1 MSSTLRTGIVAAI
14 ILFLIV
20 IVSATFIVEQR
31 QQALVLRF
39 GAVRAVADKPG
50 LYFKVPLIENVLY
63 LDRRV
68 LDLDLP
74 EQEVIASDQKRLVV
88 DSFARYRILNPL
100 RFYQTVNN
108 IPGAN
113 NRLGSIVSS
122 TVRSVLGD
130 ATFAAVVR
138 TEREALMRQIRDR
151 VNAAAQGIG
160 VEVVDVRL
168 RRVDLPEQNSQA
180 VFQRMQTER
189 QREATDIRAQG
200 TQQAQ
205 GIRARADRDVTVILA
220 EANRRQD
227 ELRGTGDAEKNRILA
242 EAFGRDQ
249 DFFAFYRSMQAYE
262 VGLKPGDTRMV
273 LSPNSEFFRF
283 FNNPAGRT
291 RESGGAG
298 QAQSAAPAIGGQ
310 AAIGSPATTA
320 TGGQGASPGPGGRG
334 GPPTPSVVGPAPD
347 GSSVPTAPGTPATD
361 AGVTRP

>member
-1 MSSTLRTGIVAAI
+1 MNSTIRTGIVAAI
-14 ILFLIV
+14 VVFLIV
-20 IVSATFIVEQR
+20 LVSSTFIVEQR

-39 GAVRAVADKPG
+39 GAIRTVADKPG
-50 LYFKVPLIENVLY
+50 LYFKLPLIENVLY
-63 LDRRV
+63 LDRRI

-74 EQEVIASDQKRLVV
+74 AQEVIASDQKRLVV
-88 DSFARYRILNPL
+88 DAFARYRIVNPL
-100 RFYQTVNN
+100 RFYQTVQN

-138 TEREALMRQIRDR
+138 SDREVLMKQVRDR
-151 VNAAAQGIG
+151 VNTAAQGIG
-160 VEVVDVRL
+160 IEVVDVRL

-180 VFQRMQTER
+180 VFDRMKTER
-189 QREATDIRAQG
+189 LREATDIRAQG

-220 EANRRQD
+220 EANRRGE

-262 VGLKPGDTRMV
+262 AGLKPADTRMV
-273 LSPNSEFFRF
+273 LSPNSEFFRY
-283 FNNPAGRT
+283 FNNPTGRPRT
-291 RESGGAG
+291 GETAATPNGANTTLNP
-298 QAQSAAPAIGGQ
+298 AAAVQ
-310 AAIGSPATTA
+310 
-320 TGGQGASPGPGGRG
+320 TGA
-334 GPPTPSVVGPAPD
+334 
-347 GSSVPTAPGTPATD
+347 PTA
-361 AGVTRP
+361 R

>member
-1 MSSTLRTGIVAAI
+1 MSSTVRTGILAGI
-14 ILFLIV
+14 ILLLIGL
-20 IVSATFIVEQR
+20 VSATFIVEQR

-50 LYFKVPLIENVLY
+50 LYFKVPLIENVTY

-74 EQEVIASDQKRLVV
+74 AQEVIASDQKRLVV

-130 ATFAAVVR
+130 ATFASVVR
-138 TEREALMRQIRDR
+138 TEREPLMRQIRDR
-151 VNAAAQGIG
+151 VNTAAQGIG
-160 VEVVDVRL
+160 IEVVDVRL

-200 TQQAQ
+200 NQQAQ
-205 GIRARADRDVTVILA
+205 GIRARADRDVTVIVA
-220 EANRRQD
+220 EANRRAD
-227 ELRGTGDAEKNRILA
+227 ELRGTGEAEKNRILA

-262 VGLKPGDTRMV
+262 AGLKPGDTRMV

-283 FNNPAGRT
+283 FNNRDGRARGGGEPA
-291 RESGGAG
+291 A
-298 QAQSAAPAIGGQ
+298 AAP
-310 AAIGSPATTA
+310 T
-320 TGGQGASPGPGGRG
+320 
-334 GPPTPSVVGPAPD
+334 PPTA
-347 GSSVPTAPGTPATD
+347 A
-361 AGVTRP
+361 AGARP